1 MTEKVDA
8 VVVGAGVVGLAVARK
23 LALAGQEV
31 VLLEASSAIGTETSS
46 RNSGVIHAGIYYPH
60 DSLKARLCVRGKEL
74 LYEYCEQHDVPHQ
87 RIGKLIV
94 ATSESQQS
102 TLEKLARQGKANGVG
117 DLERLNAA
125 EVKKVEPNIN
135 AVSALYSR
143 STGIV
148 DSAALMLSYQGDLEA
163 ASGILALNAPANGVQ
178 VTASGFRIDIGGGDP
193 MLLNTKL
200 LVNST
205 GLHMVE
211 TLKNIGGFPAEH
223 IPTLRYA
230 KGNYFSLSGRS
241 PFSHLIYPIPEKA
254 GLGIHATL
262 DLAGQVR
269 FGPDVEWVE
278 QPDYRVS
285 AKRLDTFYEAIST
298 YFPGIDRSRLSADY
312 AGVRPKLSA
321 PNEAASDFLIQC
333 EATHGIAGMINLMG
347 IESPGLTS
355 SLAIAE
361 LVQQRLEQ
369 VS

>member
-1 MTEKVDA
+1 MAETVD
-8 VVVGAGVVGLAVARK
+8 VVVVVAGVVGLAVARK
-23 LALAGQEV
+23 LALAELEV

-178 VTASGFRIDIGGGDP
+178 VTASGFRIDIGGGNP

-211 TLKNIGGFPAEH
+211 TLKNIGGFPPEH

-230 KGNYFSLSGRS
+230 KGNYFSLSGCS

-269 FGPDVEWVE
+269 FGPDVEWVD

>member
-1 MTEKVDA
+1 MTEKVDV

-23 LALAGQEV
+23 LALAGLEV

-46 RNSGVIHAGIYYPH
+46 HNSGVIHAGIYYPH

-125 EVKKVEPNIN
+125 EVKKLEPNIN

-269 FGPDVEWVE
+269 FGPDVEWVD

-285 AKRLDTFYEAIST
+285 AERLDTFYEAIST
-298 YFPGIDRSRLSADY
+298 YFPSIDRSRLSADY

-321 PNEAASDFLIQC
+321 PNDTASDFLIQC

-369 VS
+369 LP

>member
-23 LALAGQEV
+23 LAVAGLEV
-31 VLLEASSAIGTETSS
+31 VLLEALSAIGTETSS
-46 RNSGVIHAGIYYPH
+46 HNSGVIHAGIYYPH
-60 DSLKARLCVRGKEL
+60 DSLKARLCVRGKKL
-74 LYEYCEQHDVPHQ
+74 LYEYCEQHSVPHQ

-102 TLEKLARQGKANGVG
+102 TLEKLARQAKANGTG

-125 EVKKVEPNIN
+125 EVKQMEPNIS

-163 ASGILALNAPANGVQ
+163 AGGILSLNAPVNGVQ
-178 VTASGFRIDIGGGDP
+178 VKASGFRINIGGNDP
-193 MLLNTKL
+193 MMLDTKL

-205 GLHMVE
+205 GLNMVE
-211 TLKNIGGFPAEH
+211 TLGSIEGFPAVN
-223 IPTLRYA
+223 IPTLTYA

-241 PFSHLIYPIPEKA
+241 PFSHLIYPVPEKA

-285 AKRLDTFYEAIST
+285 AERLDTFYEAIST
-298 YFPGIDRSRLSADY
+298 YFPGIDRSRLSPDY